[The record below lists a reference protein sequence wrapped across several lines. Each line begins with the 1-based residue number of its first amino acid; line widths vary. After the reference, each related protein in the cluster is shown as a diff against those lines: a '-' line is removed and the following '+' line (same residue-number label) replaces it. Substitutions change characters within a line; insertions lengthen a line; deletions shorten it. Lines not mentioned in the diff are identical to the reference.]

1 MADSGMLHANTPS
14 ANTSSTS
21 AAHAKVPF
29 GTVAG
34 YGIGQLGAQIFR
46 DTPAVLLPVFM
57 TTMLG
62 VPAWLSGFAI
72 LLPKLWLIV
81 CDPLVGV
88 WSDRVKER
96 RGRTPFLLWGA
107 ILTSLGFL
115 ALFTITDYGGPY
127 LAALGVCALFFFA
140 STAFSLYSVP
150 YLAVASELSPDRH
163 ERTRILS
170 YRMVATIAGVILGVG
185 VAQPLVFAL
194 GGAARGWHTMGVIFA
209 GVCLVTMIVPA
220 FALRRQKLAGSGE
233 PPANLIE
240 QFRPILANKPFMILL
255 AATFVQGIGQAS
267 GYTVI
272 GYFYLYA
279 LGEVSLI
286 PKFIAVMSLSSLFSQ
301 PVFYFLSQR
310 FGKERVYVV
319 ASIAWTLI
327 TISWFFVKPGSPMLF
342 DVPLLGQVSEQGALV
357 LLRAVLI
364 GMTNTGFILL
374 ALSMLT
380 DTVEYQRRRTGIAN
394 EGVFSGIWS
403 AAEKLSFALGPVI
416 GGLVMSAYGY
426 QSSQGGAVAQSQSA
440 ITGIV
445 LLYSLIP
452 AATQVISLVIFS
464 RYKLD
469 PRDLEDRSVETGAAV
484 AVEASEAGL
493 HA

>member
-1 MADSGMLHANTPS
+1 MTTRVAQT
-14 ANTSSTS
+14 TR
-21 AAHAKVPF
+21 KVPLP
-29 GTVAG
+29 TVAG
-34 YGIGQLGAQIFR
+34 YGVGQLGAQIFR

-88 WSDRVKER
+88 WSDRIKER

-107 ILTSLGFL
+107 ILTSAGFL

-127 LAALGVCALFFFA
+127 LAAAGVCALFFVA

-150 YLAVASELSPDRH
+150 YLAVASEISPDRH
-163 ERTRILS
+163 ERTRILAF
-170 YRMVATIAGVILGVG
+170 RMASTIGGVILGVG
-185 VAQPLVFAL
+185 VAQPLVFSL
-194 GGAARGWHTMGVIFA
+194 GGGARGWHTMGAIFA
-209 GVCLVTMIVPA
+209 AVCLVSMIIPA
-220 FALRRQKLAGSGE
+220 FALRKQKLVGSGE

-240 QFRPILANKPFMILL
+240 QFRPILANRPFMVLL
-255 AATFVQGIGQAS
+255 TTTFVQGIGQAS

-279 LGEVSLI
+279 LGEVDLI
-286 PKFIAVMSLSSLFSQ
+286 PKFIVVMSIGSMFSQ
-301 PVFYFLSQR
+301 PIFYFLSQR
-310 FGKERVYVV
+310 FGKERVYWI

-327 TISWFFVKPGSPMLF
+327 TVTWFFVKAGSPVL
-342 DVPLLGQVSEQGALV
+342 VELPLLGRITEQGALV
-357 LLRAVLI
+357 LVRAFLI
-364 GMTNTGFILL
+364 GITNTGFLLL

-380 DTVEYQRRRTGIAN
+380 DTIEYQRHRTGIAN
-394 EGVFSGIWS
+394 EGVFSGVWS
-403 AAEKLSFALGPVI
+403 AAEKLAFALGPLI
-416 GGLVMSAYGY
+416 GGLVMSLYGY
-426 QSSQGGAVAQSQSA
+426 QSSQGGPVAQSPSA
-440 ITGIV
+440 ITGII

-452 AATQVISLVIFS
+452 AATQVVSLVIFT

-469 PRDLEDRSVETGAAV
+469 LSPIGEAPATIPAAV
-484 AVEASEAGL
+484 EGSEAGL
-493 HA
+493 HH

>member
-1 MADSGMLHANTPS
+1 MTTRIAQ
-14 ANTSSTS
+14 TS
-21 AAHAKVPF
+21 HKVPLP
-29 GTVAG
+29 TVAG

-88 WSDRVKER
+88 WSDRTKER

-127 LAALGVCALFFFA
+127 LAAAGVCALFFVA

-150 YLAVASELSPDRH
+150 YLAVASELSEDRH
-163 ERTRILS
+163 ERTRILAF
-170 YRMVATIAGVILGVG
+170 RMVSTIGGVILGVG
-185 VAQPLVFAL
+185 VAQPLVFSL
-194 GGAARGWHTMGVIFA
+194 GGGARGWHTMGMIFA
-209 GVCLVTMIVPA
+209 AVCLVSMIIPA
-220 FALRRQKLAGSGE
+220 FALRRQKLVGSGE

-240 QFRPILANKPFMILL
+240 QFRPVLANTPFMVLL
-255 AATFVQGIGQAS
+255 ATTFVQGIGQAS

-279 LGEVSLI
+279 LGEVDLI
-286 PKFIAVMSLSSLFSQ
+286 PKFIVVMSIGSMLSQ
-301 PVFYFLSQR
+301 PIFYYLSQR
-310 FGKERVYVV
+310 FGKERVYWV

-327 TISWFFVKPGSPMLF
+327 TVTWFFVKAGSPVL
-342 DVPLLGQVSEQGALV
+342 VELPLLGRITEQGALV
-357 LLRAVLI
+357 LVRAFLI
-364 GMTNTGFILL
+364 GITNTGFILL

-380 DTVEYQRRRTGIAN
+380 DTIEYQRHRTGIAN
-394 EGVFSGIWS
+394 EGVFSGVWS
-403 AAEKLSFALGPVI
+403 AAEKLAFALGPLI
-416 GGLVMSAYGY
+416 GGLVMSLYGY
-426 QSSQGGAVAQSQSA
+426 RSSQGGPVAQSPSA
-440 ITGIV
+440 ITGII

-452 AATQVISLVIFS
+452 AATQVVSLVIFS

-469 PRDLEDRSVETGAAV
+469 PSQLENGSSVAAI
-484 AVEASEAGL
+484 ESSEAGL
-493 HA
+493 LH